1 MSQLRTL
8 IALFVAVAVASTTA
22 QSAEPSAPKT
32 PKITT
37 KADAALVKRG
47 RYLVQIAGCND
58 CHTPGYAQ
66 SGGKVDEKLWLIGDP
81 LGWRGPWGTTYAANL
96 RLSLQPMREEG
107 WIQYARSAKM
117 RPPMPWFA
125 LRDMSEDD
133 LRALYGYIKAL
144 PVTGDRVPAYVK
156 PGETPKGPYVQF
168 PG

>member
-1 MSQLRTL
+1 MARFGTL
-8 IALFVAVAVASTTA
+8 TVLFAVVAAASGAA
-22 QSAEPSAPKT
+22 QGAEPAPNTAKA
-32 PKITT
+32 ITNT
-37 KADAALVKRG
+37 ALIERG

-58 CHTPGYAQ
+58 CHTPGYVQ
-66 SGGKVDEKLWLIGDP
+66 SGGKVDEKLWLTGDS

-125 LRDMSEDD
+125 LRDMREDD
-133 LRALYGYIKAL
+133 LRALYRYIKAL

-156 PGETPKGPYVQF
+156 PGETPKGPNVQF